1 MKTTFQRPKPRIV
14 QYRDY
19 TQFFNDNFKKI
30 LLENLCLENIYT
42 NSNALAKFL
51 QIYMNTLDQMTP
63 RKKYIL
69 DNCHF
74 LIKYCLAHTNKNATK
89 KSLSQKKNLIKIT
102 GFILNNK
109 IFVFLCY
116 EKLKKKALFEFK

>member
-19 TQFFNDNFKKI
+19 TEFFNDNFKKI

-89 KSLSQKKNLIKIT
+89 KSYQ
-102 GFILNNK
+102 NNRLYTK
-109 IFVFLCY
+109 QQNFCVSLLR
-116 EKLKKKALFEFK
+116 KTKKKALFEFK

>member
-51 QIYMNTLDQMTP
+51 QIYMNTLD
-63 RKKYIL
+63 
-69 DNCHF
+69 NCHF

-89 KSLSQKKNLIKIT
+89 KSYQ
-102 GFILNNK
+102 NNRLYTK
-109 IFVFLCY
+109 QQNFCVSLLR
-116 EKLKKKALFEFK
+116 KTRKKALFEFK

>member
-1 MKTTFQRPKPRIV
+1 MKTTFQKPKPRIV

-89 KSLSQKKNLIKIT
+89 KSYQ
-102 GFILNNK
+102 NNRLYTK
-109 IFVFLCY
+109 QQNFCVSLLR
-116 EKLKKKALFEFK
+116 KTKKKSTLRI

>member
-1 MKTTFQRPKPRIV
+1 MII
-14 QYRDY
+14 
-19 TQFFNDNFKKI
+19 FKKI
-30 LLENLCLENIYT
+30 LLESLCFENIYT
-42 NSNALAKFL
+42 NSNAVAKFF
-51 QIYMNTLDQMTP
+51 QIYMNILDQMTP

-69 DNCHF
+69 DNWHF

-116 EKLKKKALFEFK
+116 EKLKKKALFEFKWQGHSW

>member
-51 QIYMNTLDQMTP
+51 HIYMNT
-63 RKKYIL
+63 L

-89 KSLSQKKNLIKIT
+89 KSYQ
-102 GFILNNK
+102 NNRLYTK
-109 IFVFLCY
+109 QQNFCVSLLR
-116 EKLKKKALFEFK
+116 KTKKKALFEFK

>member
-1 MKTTFQRPKPRIV
+1 MKTTFQRPKPRII

-30 LLENLCLENIYT
+30 LLENSYLENTYT
-42 NSNALAKFL
+42 NSHALAKFL
-51 QIYMNTLDQMTP
+51 QIYMNTLGQMTP

-89 KSLSQKKNLIKIT
+89 KSLSQKK
-102 GFILNNK
+102 ILSK
-109 IFVFLCY
+109 
-116 EKLKKKALFEFK
+116 